1 MIRLYMKES
10 SLPVAPSP
18 MPVKNRRTFHL
29 ICKCILYLVLNSEH
43 TKISGVWLK
52 ETKKGTAS
60 RLSPSILYFLILR
73 AIDKHG
79 RRLSIC
85 ANVFIFF
92 EVEKLI

>member
-1 MIRLYMKES
+1 MGKSAIIVTLQEQGGFTTTGE
-10 SLPVAPSP
+10 
-18 MPVKNRRTFHL
+18 VKSRGEGAGY
-29 ICKCILYLVLNSEH
+29 K
-43 TKISGVWLK
+43 
-52 ETKKGTAS
+52 KKGTAS